1 MPELIEQPEIGGTLK
16 KPSLCG
22 KGGLVLLIV
31 GVILLIAVIAFLV
44 FTVLSTA
51 PKAWSAVFLS
61 NGQMYFGHLTMGRKM
76 VTLQDVHYLQV
87 QEVPAAKEGEQPQ
100 QQLSVIK
107 LGSNE
112 VYGPESVMQIN
123 RDHILYIQKLTKD
136 SQVVK
141 TIEGQTK

>member
-1 MPELIEQPEIGGTLK
+1 MPELIEQPEIEGTLK

-22 KGGLVLLIV
+22 KGGLVLLII
-31 GVILLIAVIAFLV
+31 GVILLIAVIVFLV
-44 FTVLSTA
+44 FTVLGTTQ
-51 PKAWSAVFLS
+51 KTWSAVFLS
-61 NGQMYFGHLTMGRKM
+61 NGQMYFGHLKMGCKT

-107 LGSNE
+107 LGSE
-112 VYGPESVMQIN
+112 VYGPENVMQIN
-123 RDHILYIQKLTKD
+123 RDHILYIEKLAKD
-136 SQVVK
+136 SQVIK